1 MKEIARLIAWLVI
14 WKKVKF
20 VTVELLKT
28 GDETVK
34 NSKTDKNCGTK
45 NKQKS
50 LNLTQDQQE
59 KSPTTTE

>member
-45 NKQKS
+45 INKS
-50 LNLTQDQQE
+50 H
-59 KSPTTTE
+59 